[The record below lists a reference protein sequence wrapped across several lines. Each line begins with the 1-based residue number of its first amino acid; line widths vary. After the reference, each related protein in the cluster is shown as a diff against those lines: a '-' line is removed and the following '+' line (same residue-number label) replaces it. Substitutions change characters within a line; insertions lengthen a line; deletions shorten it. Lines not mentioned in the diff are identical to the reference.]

1 VGRDGSAVGTL
12 PRAEEFLVYARTTE
26 IQADP
31 AKMDEGMSM
40 VRDQV
45 YPAVTGMDGCIG
57 MSMFVNRESGRC
69 IVTTAWESEEAMRG
83 SADKVRPLRDE
94 AAQALGTGGTDVH
107 EWDIAV
113 VHRDHAV
120 PEGACARV
128 TWLSGDASTA
138 ERAPDVYRMGVLPR
152 VQELDGF
159 CSASFM
165 IDRDAGRAVGA
176 VTFDSREALE
186 ASREAASGIRERA
199 TQELGATVDAV
210 EEMEVAFAHLHV
222 PEMA

>member
-1 VGRDGSAVGTL
+1 
-12 PRAEEFLVYARTTE
+12 VYARTTA

-94 AAQALGTGGTDVH
+94 AEQALGTGGSDVL
-107 EWDIAV
+107 EWEIAV

-128 TWLSGDASTA
+128 TWLSGDSAAA
-138 ERAPDVYRMGVLPR
+138 ERAPDVYRIAVLPR

-159 CSASFM
+159 CSGSM
-165 IDRDAGRAVGA
+165 LINRDAGRAVGA

-186 ASREAASGIRERA
+186 ASREAASDIRERA
-199 TQELGATVDAV
+199 TRELGATVDAV